1 MRKKPSS
8 READAT
14 VVVPA
19 PRSAGPDYREV
30 ASCACY
36 HARRAA
42 RVVTQTFDAELAH
55 VGLRATQY
63 SVLCVLAGR
72 RRDTSPPSMVELAEE
87 LLVEPS
93 ALSRNLAVL
102 ARRGLVEVV
111 ALNDRRQ
118 RGVTLTAQ
126 GKLLFRQGF
135 PHWKRAQD
143 HLSARLGPG
152 RLPAALGVLRELS
165 QGDAA
170 PPTAPR

>member
-1 MRKKPSS
+1 
-8 READAT
+8 
-14 VVVPA
+14 
-19 PRSAGPDYREV
+19 V

-42 RVVTQTFDAELAH
+42 RVVTQLFDAELAH

-63 SVLCVLAGR
+63 AVLCVLAGR
-72 RRDTSPPSMVELAEE
+72 RRGEPPPSMVELAEE

-102 ARRGLVEVV
+102 TRRGLVE
-111 ALNDRRQ
+111 LTPLGDRRQ
-118 RGVTLTAQ
+118 RGVALTSKGQ
-126 GKLLFRQGF
+126 LLFRQAF

-143 HLSARLGPG
+143 RLAARLGAG

-165 QGDAA
+165 QGEPAPALDAA
-170 PPTAPR
+170 RAEMRVHAAITPG